1 MLNAVSHSFTVKVSI
16 LIARTLLCVR
26 LLLFTFTNFLYLI
39 INNGLW
45 WAGRQRNCSDALDEV
60 SQVFSRLQLTVT
72 GESPKN
78 TEDQVAWDVTFNLI
92 SLSLKQ
98 KQRMLF
104 SPFRLSG
111 VKPKP
116 KESHLPI
123 TAKENITRSLSELT
137 VRTSK
142 LREARENASG
152 HDAVGLRFAS
162 DWLRRWRETFRPIK
176 EESEAKPNR
185 SRISFDIP
193 FLKVRVHFCI
203 KFNYKETPFDPKLW

>member
-98 KQRMLF
+98 KQKILF

-137 VRTSK
+137 VRISK

-152 HDAVGLRFAS
+152 HDAVGLRLHLIGWEGDARLLGQ
-162 DWLRRWRETFRPIK
+162 LRRKVKQNQIDLELVLTF
-176 EESEAKPNR
+176 
-185 SRISFDIP
+185 
-193 FLKVRVHFCI
+193 HF
-203 KFNYKETPFDPKLW
+203 